1 VQLTFCSPE
10 PPLLTWRVGVPPA
23 LEMRF
28 RTIVGTL
35 FLYDGDLISSGLD
48 MEPTRLLY
56 SFLSDHLFGEPARPP
71 DAAPKGRGGFNS
83 GVFSEFGMSP
93 RTEPQAED
101 PVSFPESFIA
111 LHKPFLIGRLCDR
124 RTGRRGGRKRLA

>member
-1 VQLTFCSPE
+1 MQLTFCSPE
-10 PPLLTWRVGVPPA
+10 PPHLTWRVGVPPA

>member
-1 VQLTFCSPE
+1 MLT
-10 PPLLTWRVGVPPA
+10 
-23 LEMRF
+23 
-28 RTIVGTL
+28 TL

-101 PVSFPESFIA
+101 PVSFPMRAS
-111 LHKPFLIGRLCDR
+111 LLCTKPVLIGRLCDR

>member
-1 VQLTFCSPE
+1 
-10 PPLLTWRVGVPPA
+10 
-23 LEMRF
+23 MRF

-101 PVSFPESFIA
+101 PVSFPMRAS
-111 LHKPFLIGRLCDR
+111 LLC
-124 RTGRRGGRKRLA
+124 TNHF